1 MTTTPTAVYLRLSR
15 YLFGCDR
22 MLNLQAHRE
31 LAQTFALVAPLGG
44 GAMVSLQ
51 ALGRDG
57 VLPSAPSRSEKTN
70 LNPRSTQ

>member
-1 MTTTPTAVYLRLSR
+1 MTTTRTAVFLRLSSF
-15 YLFGCDR
+15 LFGRDR
-22 MLNLQAHRE
+22 TPNLQAHRE

-57 VLPSAPSRSEKTN
+57 VLPPAPSRSE
-70 LNPRSTQ
+70 RRI

>member
-1 MTTTPTAVYLRLSR
+1 MTTTPTAVLLRLSR
-15 YLFGCDR
+15 FLFGRDR
-22 MLNLQAHRE
+22 TPNLQAHRE

-57 VLPSAPSRSEKTN
+57 VLPPVPSCSERAN
-70 LNPRSTQ
+70 LNPRSEQ

>member
-1 MTTTPTAVYLRLSR
+1 MTTTPTAVLLRLSR
-15 YLFGCDR
+15 FLFGRDR
-22 MLNLQAHRE
+22 TPNLQAHRE

-57 VLPSAPSRSEKTN
+57 SFAAGTEPQRKAN
-70 LNPRSTQ
+70 LNPRSKQ